1 MYLLAPIIFPNLSL
15 FLFFFYF
22 NVFIK
27 DTFVSFRLS
36 YPSQFIFFPSSFFY
50 YRYICIFCSNYL
62 SKFIR
67 FFLYLAT
74 CQLLLFIVF
83 ASLYLF
89 ILLCQTSRLFRLKK
103 KKDNLDY
110 IRIHFNNVLSKSEF
124 WIKMPIRIIW
134 SYLTNYIFINNY
146 SGNTFTIAI
155 IYSVVLTK

>member
-1 MYLLAPIIFPNLSL
+1 MHL
-15 FLFFFYF
+15 LFFFLFPFFDKKYICIFWHLLSFQIYPCFFYLFVYF

-36 YPSQFIFFPSSFFY
+36 YPSQFIFFPSFFFY
-50 YRYICIFCSNYL
+50 KRYICIFCSNYS

-67 FFLYLAT
+67 FFLNLAT

-124 WIKMPIRIIW
+124 
-134 SYLTNYIFINNY
+134 
-146 SGNTFTIAI
+146 
-155 IYSVVLTK
+155 